1 MHISQS
7 GALAIDRFE
16 IRKTGLLLRSQGE
29 QEDEQ
34 AEGEEGTNFQV
45 PLPCLIAVP
54 GIDNLHRATGMRPP
68 CNR

>member
-45 PLPCLIAVP
+45 TCSAMADVLGRMPS
-54 GIDNLHRATGMRPP
+54 
-68 CNR
+68 